1 MTKDQHTTDME
12 RKIIRSLF
20 LLATVFTMGYTRA
33 AEPFRVGN
41 SASEVRLERSLE
53 RELNRH
59 VIYPVMEEKTDMTG
73 EVFVSFVV
81 NTEGKLV
88 VIDCTSANKHLRD
101 YVLRR
106 LERVDIGD
114 NPNGV
119 WKTTRMRFVFRP
131 ERA

>member
-33 AEPFRVGN
+33 AEPFRLGKAN
-41 SASEVRLERSLE
+41 NENKIERSLE

-59 VIYPVMEEKTDMTG
+59 VIFPVMEEKKDMTG

-88 VIDCTSANKHLRD
+88 VIDCNSANQEL
-101 YVLRR
+101 
-106 LERVDIGD
+106 
-114 NPNGV
+114 
-119 WKTTRMRFVFRP
+119 
-131 ERA
+131 

>member
-33 AEPFRVGN
+33 AEPFRLGKAN
-41 SASEVRLERSLE
+41 NENKIERSLE

-59 VIYPVMEEKTDMTG
+59 VIYPVMEEKKDMTG

-88 VIDCTSANKHLRD
+88 VIDCNSANQELRN

>member
-33 AEPFRVGN
+33 AEPFRLGKAN
-41 SASEVRLERSLE
+41 NENKIERSLE

-59 VIYPVMEEKTDMTG
+59 VIFPVMEEKKDMTG

-88 VIDCTSANKHLRD
+88 VIDCNSANQELRN

>member
-33 AEPFRVGN
+33 AEPFRLGKAN
-41 SASEVRLERSLE
+41 NENKIERSLE

-59 VIYPVMEEKTDMTG
+59 VIFPVMEEKKDMTG

-88 VIDCTSANKHLRD
+88 VIDCNSANQELRN
-101 YVLRR
+101 YVLGR

>member
-1 MTKDQHTTDME
+1 MTKDQPTIDME

-33 AEPFRVGN
+33 AEPFRMGKAN
-41 SASEVRLERSLE
+41 NDNKIERSLE

-59 VIYPVMEEKTDMTG
+59 VIYPVMEDKKDMTG

-88 VIDCTSANKHLRD
+88 VIDCTSANEQLRD
-101 YVLRR
+101 YVMHR

>member
-1 MTKDQHTTDME
+1 NNE
-12 RKIIRSLF
+12 NKI
-20 LLATVFTMGYTRA
+20 
-33 AEPFRVGN
+33 
-41 SASEVRLERSLE
+41 ERSLE

-59 VIYPVMEEKTDMTG
+59 VIFPVMEEKKDMTG

-88 VIDCTSANKHLRD
+88 VIDCNSANQELRN

>member
-33 AEPFRVGN
+33 AEPFRLGKAN
-41 SASEVRLERSLE
+41 NENKIERSLE

-59 VIYPVMEEKTDMTG
+59 AIFPVMEEKKDMTG

-88 VIDCTSANKHLRD
+88 VIDCNSANQELRN

>member
-33 AEPFRVGN
+33 AEPFRLGKAN
-41 SASEVRLERSLE
+41 NENKIERSLE

-59 VIYPVMEEKTDMTG
+59 VIYPVMEEKKDMTG

-88 VIDCTSANKHLRD
+88 VIDCNSANQELRN
-101 YVLRR
+101 YVLGR